1 MTQKERD
8 EEEKRLL
15 AEQQAR
21 LKSTGLGLSQ
31 DELQELYRQK
41 YGTQYATAANAAGV
55 TVPNNGLLMTNDE
68 RKAVLNEMANPTGTG
83 VKSAVDNTTTKNITN
98 SPAVPINVTG
108 NTEKTQGAKD
118 AFTNL
123 TTFGTNKLPENPTG
137 VTANGNKLPEMAT
150 QELSPQDAALEQ
162 ALEQIE
168 FSTPDVPTSDLSGLP
183 TYTASAVQA
192 RQYAY
197 NPLTYDGYRGTVS
210 SPIAGVDQE
219 TYDKMFTPFEESQ
232 AYRDA
237 MAYADGL
244 LQKLNTGRTQYTDEL
259 DSLIKDYKNR
269 GSFEYDPNSDML
281 YQNYLTAMQN
291 AGQMAMKDTMGQAAA
306 LTGGYG
312 SSYSTAAANGAYNN
326 YLQTANDNLV
336 NFYNMAMDKYKLDQ
350 DKDLQAIELTKLQD
364 DTVYD
369 RLRDAYSANANR
381 AESIYA
387 KDYQTYADSINQA
400 NKAAAMMQNDY
411 WTGEELAQNVE
422 LANASN
428 QLNYA
433 KLNENALQYA
443 QDETNAEKW
452 REYQSLMD
460 AAQMEND
467 EKWKQWEAEF
477 KTSEAQRDQDNLDRS
492 YNASKSSS
500 SSSGEAMTGKQKM
513 DMMDDLNGVASA
525 NNMDALFSRLYQYQ
539 TAYGFDMDYAE
550 SIWNAVTKGMSTS
563 YEKVEDKVGKK
574 NDMWR
579 DNNGNLYDYATMYE
593 RYLKGLLGDDFG
605 F

>member
-55 TVPNNGLLMTNDE
+55 TVPNNGLLMTSAE

-83 VKSAVDNTTTKNITN
+83 IKSAVDNTTTKNITN

-123 TTFGTNKLPENPTG
+123 TTLGTYKLPENPTG

-168 FSTPDVPTSDLSGLP
+168 FSTP
-183 TYTASAVQA
+183 TASNIQA
-192 RQYAY
+192 RQYEY
-197 NPLTYDGYRGTVS
+197 NPLTYDGYRGTTE
-210 SPIAGVDQE
+210 SPIAGVQQDV
-219 TYDKMFTPFEESQ
+219 YNKMFTPFEESQ

-369 RLRDAYSANANR
+369 RLKDAYSANANR

-411 WTGEELAQNVE
+411 WTGEQMAQNVE
-422 LANASN
+422 LANATN

-443 QDETNAEKW
+443 QDET
-452 REYQSLMD
+452 D
-460 AAQMEND
+460 A

-477 KTSEAQRDQDNLDRS
+477 KTSEAKRDQDNLDRS

-500 SSSGEAMTGKQKM
+500 SSSSEAMTGKQKM
-513 DMMDDLNGVASA
+513 DMMDDLNSVASA

-550 SIWNAVTKGMSTS
+550 SIWNAVTKGMSSS

>member
-1 MTQKERD
+1 MGLTKDKMQ
-8 EEEKRLL
+8 EELL
-15 AEQQAR
+15 KKK
-21 LKSTGLGLSQ
+21 LKQEGYSTEAVEGLISPKNIGQYSADSILYNGTSTSKGTSDAWAKMANGLASNV
-31 DELQELYRQK
+31 
-41 YGTQYATAANAAGV
+41 GIG
-55 TVPNNGLLMTNDE
+55 NGLLN
-68 RKAVLNEMANPTGTG
+68 LPTKTET
-83 VKSAVDNTTTKNITN
+83 KTATTTTPNAPSAN
-98 SPAVPINVTG
+98 QSA
-108 NTEKTQGAKD
+108 NTQAAKD
-118 AFTNL
+118 VFTNL
-123 TTFGTNKLPENPTG
+123 QNFGTYKLPENPTG
-137 VTANGNKLPEMAT
+137 VTANGKKLPEIET
-150 QELSPQDAALEQ
+150 QQITPQDAAIEQ

-168 FSTPDVPTSDLSGLP
+168 LSTPDVPTSDLSGLP

-192 RQYAY
+192 RQYEY
-197 NPLTYDGYRGTVS
+197 NPLTYDGYRGTIS

-232 AYRDA
+232 SYRDA

-364 DTVYD
+364 DTSYG
-369 RLRDAYSANANR
+369 RLKDAYSANANR

-411 WTGEELAQNVE
+411 WTGEEMAQNVE
-422 LANASN
+422 LANATN
-428 QLNYA
+428 QLNYD

-500 SSSGEAMTGKQKM
+500 TSSSEAMTGKQKM

-574 NDMWR
+574 NDKWR